1 MAGAGAG
8 AGLILGIQFFNN
20 GITLVLSINLPT
32 CVFREFPEHTTV
44 TTLVVSAADDH
55 SVSRSVFSITKKAPT
70 MAFKTLLRH
79 LLSLT
84 PQKVDIILGN

>member
-44 TTLVVSAADDH
+44 TTLVLQTILQFH
-55 SVSRSVFSITKKAPT
+55 NRFSQSLLKDTIFDPT
-70 MAFKTLLRH
+70 THNK
-79 LLSLT
+79 
-84 PQKVDIILGN
+84 

>member
-1 MAGAGAG
+1 MPTKSDLFTDLGHCAGAG

-44 TTLVVSAADDH
+44 TTLELQTILQFHNRFSK
-55 SVSRSVFSITKKAPT
+55 SRSSGEGPYYG
-70 MAFKTLLRH
+70 L
-79 LLSLT
+79 
-84 PQKVDIILGN
+84 